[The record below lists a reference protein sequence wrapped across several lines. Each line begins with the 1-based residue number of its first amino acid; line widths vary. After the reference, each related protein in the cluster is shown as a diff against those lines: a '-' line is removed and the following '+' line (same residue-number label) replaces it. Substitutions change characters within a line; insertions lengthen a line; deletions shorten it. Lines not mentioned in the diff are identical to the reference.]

1 VISLCWLEHSY
12 QSEITTPL
20 EVCQWA
26 GFGDRC
32 HSSPTTL
39 SSHSVRSK
47 GSIQHYQ
54 ELLGVTWADLDAEN
68 ATLSVQV
75 WCAMDA
81 AEYCDRGSAVESYA
95 VVL

>member
-1 VISLCWLEHSY
+1 MQNSY

-32 HSSPTTL
+32 HSSPTT
-39 SSHSVRSK
+39 RSTHFVGYK
-47 GSIQHYQ
+47 QRYQ
-54 ELLGVTWADLDAEN
+54 EKLGVTWADLDAEN

-75 WCAMDA
+75 
-81 AEYCDRGSAVESYA
+81 
-95 VVL
+95 